1 MRERMAKRMTS
12 LKQVST
18 CAAKLK
24 VLADPTRLAVLE
36 ALIEGP
42 KHVGTLMDLLRV
54 EQSLLSHHLQ
64 TLREAGLVE
73 AQRDGKAVLYRLAPG
88 VGARTSGSAINL
100 GCCLLSFE

>member
-1 MRERMAKRMTS
+1 MAIKPVS
-12 LKQVST
+12 LKQAAS

-36 ALIEGP
+36 ALADGP
-42 KHVGTLMDLLRV
+42 KHVGALQQLLKV

-73 AQRDGKAVLYRLAPG
+73 SERDGKSVLYRVSPS
-88 VGARTSGSAINL
+88 VVTHRTGSAIDL
-100 GCCLLSFE
+100 GCCTLAFD

>member
-1 MRERMAKRMTS
+1 MARKSRS
-12 LKQVST
+12 LAQAST

-36 ALIEGP
+36 ALMAAP
-42 KHVGTLMDLLRV
+42 QHVGALQQRLGV

-73 AQRDGKAVLYRLAPG
+73 AERDGKAVLYRLAPG
-88 VGARTSGSAINL
+88 VAAARPGGAAIDL
-100 GCCLLSFE
+100 GCCLLSFD

>member
-1 MRERMAKRMTS
+1 MARKSRS
-12 LKQVST
+12 LKQASS

-36 ALIEGP
+36 ALMEGP
-42 KHVGTLMDLLRV
+42 KHVGALVQLLEV

-73 AQRDGKAVLYRLAPG
+73 AERDGKAVLYRLTPG
-88 VGARTSGSAINL
+88 VTARTSGSAIDL
-100 GCCLLSFE
+100 GCCLLSFD